1 MADEIK
7 EFIPETIPEFWVNTD
22 NIPWLNSE
30 QLSTNISV
38 QTPWYS
44 GSFDTSDAT
53 LATTDNIYN
62 LSIPNPDWEILSFT
76 VDWRT
81 NIIQIS
87 VSWSSVT
94 AYLELETAL
103 QDWLWEEYSIQY
115 ISWTNYTIIK
125 NTNQTITLT
134 RPALVRELTISPW
147 NTITQIDIIIDWT
160 TYNFDWATYAT
171 VWDIFTYL
179 DTNLD
184 PLVYYTKATATEL
197 IIAKIDTTI
206 PVITSTTYNSYEY
219 TLWAQNADSAAWKFL
234 DYFQLTTDWNE
245 YRVDKFANSIFHP
258 WTDTINML
266 NWANVW
272 VTSASTLSNSTGSIL
287 LWIEFD
293 ITAECKFTYAT
304 KASICTATKAKIVQ
318 WATLIEEVSFVW
330 DIATFTSILQA
341 WTYSIIAHSD
351 WAIYNSTFTNNQ
363 LDDNYHLSFDVSTAY
378 NFIDLNTELIFTDA
392 WYNIY
397 DVIIDAA
404 FWGWNYLTF
413 SNTDYSAI
421 TASRINTY
429 TSGQP
434 DDTVTTTLTTN
445 TNTALETVAVYT
457 ELITTFT
464 LSSFNYVIPVKA
476 IFKKITLTATS
487 SVWDSEWIYEWRSQS
502 CTTKHST
509 TTEFIADKIFYT
521 DSNNFWNIVSTRTWW
536 FVINLTVSVSNK
548 INFVCT

>member
-7 EFIPETIPEFWVNTD
+7 ELTPETIPEFWVNTD

-76 VDWRT
+76 IDWRT

-171 VWDIFTYL
+171 VWEIFTYL

-197 IIAKIDTTI
+197 IIAKVDTTI

-219 TLWAQNADSAAWKFL
+219 TLWARKADDAPWKFL
-234 DYFQLTTDWNE
+234 DYFQLTTDWND
-245 YRVDKFANSIFHP
+245 YRVDVFANSILHP
-258 WTDTINML
+258 WDDIIDML

-272 VTSASTLSNSTGSIL
+272 VTSLSAIPWSTWAER
-287 LWIEFD
+287 WIEFI
-293 ITAECKFTYAT
+293 ITAECKFTTAI
-304 KASICTATKAKIVQ
+304 KSSSSTATKAKIML
-318 WATLIEEVSFVW
+318 WAVLIEEVSFVW
-330 DIATFTSILQA
+330 DIATFTSVLQP
-341 WTYSIIAHSD
+341 WTYSILAHND
-351 WAIYNSTFTNNQ
+351 WALYTVTSSNNQ
-363 LDDNYHLSFDVSTAY
+363 LDNNYHISFDVATAY
-378 NFIDLNTELIFTDA
+378 NFINLNTELIFTDA

-397 DVIIDAA
+397 DVIIDAT
-404 FWGWNYLTF
+404 FWNWSYLTF
-413 SNTDYSAI
+413 SNVDYSAI

-434 DDTVTTTLTTN
+434 DDTNLTTLTTN

-476 IFKKITLTATS
+476 IFKKITLTATA

-536 FVINLTVSVSNK
+536 FVINLNVSVSNK